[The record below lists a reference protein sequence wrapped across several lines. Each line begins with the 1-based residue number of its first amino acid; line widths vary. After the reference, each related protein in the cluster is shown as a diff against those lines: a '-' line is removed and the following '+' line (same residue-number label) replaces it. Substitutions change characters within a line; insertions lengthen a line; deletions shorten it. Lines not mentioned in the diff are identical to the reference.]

1 MLSFDIRTLSREAAT
16 VDDVIAANDAVWL
29 DDDSL
34 PAGEGIR
41 VTGRLSQAG
50 SDRYYFSGHL
60 SGVTKQEC
68 RRCLTPTEAAVD
80 ADVHV
85 LFADTG
91 EDLDDPDVYPVGGD
105 RSDEIDLLPA
115 LREQW
120 LLEVPAFLVCRPEC
134 KGLCP
139 KCGADLNAGK
149 CDCTPESDARWEAL
163 RKLRDAKND

>member
-1 MLSFDIRTLSREAAT
+1 MLSFDIRTLAREAAT
-16 VDDVIAANDAVWL
+16 VDDVIAADDAVWL
-29 DDDSL
+29 DDDSR
-34 PAGEGIR
+34 PSSEGIR

-60 SGVTKQEC
+60 SGVTQQDC
-68 RRCLTPTEAAVD
+68 RRCLTPTEATVD

-85 LFADTG
+85 LFAETG
-91 EDLDDPDVYPVGGD
+91 EDVDDPDVYPVGGD
-105 RSDEIDLLPA
+105 RRDEIDLLPA

-120 LLEVPAFLVCRPEC
+120 LLEVPAFLVCRPDC

-139 KCGADLNAGK
+139 KCGADLNAGT

-163 RKLRDAKND
+163 RKLRDAND

>member
-1 MLSFDIRTLSREAAT
+1 MLSFDIRTLAREAAT
-16 VDDVIAANDAVWL
+16 VDDVIAADDTVWL
-29 DDDSL
+29 DDDSR
-34 PAGEGIR
+34 PSSEGIR

-50 SDRYYFSGHL
+50 TDRYYFSGHL
-60 SGVTKQEC
+60 FGVTQQEC
-68 RRCLTPTEAAVD
+68 RRCLTPTEATVD

-120 LLEVPAFLVCRPEC
+120 LLEVPAFLVCRPDC

-163 RKLRDAKND
+163 RKLRDAND